1 MSHAAKEGIS
11 PGVSELSPEM
21 EFSTPPPAVG
31 LTGGI
36 GAGKSTVARIF
47 RAFGVP
53 VFDADAVAKELY
65 ATSQDVRKAVA
76 EAFGPGILTPIGV
89 NRTVL
94 AARIFS
100 DDTALSTLNSI
111 VHPAVAEA
119 FELFAQRHAGRVPYV
134 MREAAILF
142 ESGSDR
148 GCVAVVCVV
157 AEEEIRFARAAQRDG
172 SSLEA
177 IRARAARQMQD
188 ADRLTRCTYHI
199 LNNPGDAL
207 VPQVARIHDLLSA
220 P

>member
-47 RAFGVP
+47 KAFRVP
-53 VFDADAVAKELY
+53 VFDADAAAKELY
-65 ATSQDVRKAVA
+65 GRRSDVRAAVA
-76 EAFGPGILTPIGV
+76 AAFGHDVLTPDGV
-89 NRTVL
+89 DRRAL
-94 AARIFS
+94 AARVFS
-100 DDTALSTLNSI
+100 DPAALQELNAI
-111 VHPAVAEA
+111 VHPAVAEE
-119 FELFAQRHAGRVPYV
+119 FEHFAHRFLGRVPYV
-134 MREAAILF
+134 VREAAILF

-148 GCVAVVCVV
+148 GCSAVVCVV
-157 AEEEIRFARAAQRDG
+157 ADEEIRFARAAQRDG

-177 IRARAARQMQD
+177 VRARAARQMQD
-188 ADRLTRCTYHI
+188 ADRLPRCTYHI

-220 P
+220 L